1 MTAVMEKSNRNVA
14 IMYVRVVA
22 MLFIFIDH
30 AVAYMDIPLKSAII
44 QITNS
49 GNLIF
54 LFISGF
60 LYGGKYIGN
69 YVEWTK
75 KRIERLWV
83 PYFVFI
89 LFYFALAAVRG
100 AGLEILKPFVVY
112 TFVLQGLLGPEGGPQ
127 TLWFMTLLILCYCLI
142 PVLQLV
148 RDKVTEV
155 SDSKPV
161 ALAAIALTVLSQVL
175 LAYHCNLTLDFGH
188 PLSWYVAA
196 IFMFCC
202 GYFSNCRI
210 VSFGITPRKLAT
222 WTSVMCV
229 SMGIR
234 VIAQRL
240 IDGTVLYDRVI
251 SIWTN
256 VILDI
261 WIVCFIYHFVS
272 KAQARFDCVI
282 IRQGDRLSYAFYL
295 VHALVLELCF
305 TAGLTG
311 ALSVAAAFLLSVLA
325 AYFLN
330 FASSQ
335 IAQLGAHEREIK
347 RFA

>member
-89 LFYFALAAVRG
+89 LFYFALAVVRG

-127 TLWFMTLLILCYCLI
+127 TLWFMTLLILCYCLM

-148 RDKVTEV
+148 RDKISEV
-155 SDSKPV
+155 SDSKS
-161 ALAAIALTVLSQVL
+161 IALTAIVLAVISQVL
-175 LAYHCNLTLDFGH
+175 LAYNCNLTLDFGH

-196 IFMFCC
+196 IFVFCC
-202 GYFSNCRI
+202 GYFSNHSI
-210 VSFGITPRKLAT
+210 VSNGIAGRKLAI
-222 WTSVMCV
+222 WTEATCV
-229 SMGIR
+229 SMTIR
-234 VIAQRL
+234 IIAQRL

>member
-1 MTAVMEKSNRNVA
+1 MSRLHNERNVA
-14 IMYVRVVA
+14 IMYIRIVA
-22 MLFIFIDH
+22 MLFIFTDH
-30 AVAYMDIPLKSAII
+30 AVAYMDVPLKSVIM

-60 LYGGKYIGN
+60 LYGGKSIDNFGAWIN
-69 YVEWTK
+69 

-83 PYFVFI
+83 PYFIFI
-89 LFYFALAAVRG
+89 LVFFVLEVVRG
-100 AGLEILKPFVVY
+100 AGSEIIKPLVVY
-112 TFVLQGLLGPEGGPQ
+112 AFVLQGLLGPEGGPQ

-142 PVLQLV
+142 PLLQLI
-148 RDKVTEV
+148 RDSAPSA

-161 ALAAIALTVLSQVL
+161 VPAAIALTVLSQVL

-196 IFMFCC
+196 IFVFCC
-202 GYFSNCRI
+202 GYFSNRSI
-210 VSFGITPRKLAT
+210 VSSGITSRKLAI
-222 WTSVMCV
+222 WTAVMCV

-256 VILDI
+256 AILDI
-261 WIVCFIYHFVS
+261 WIVYFIYYFVS
-272 KAQARFDCVI
+272 KAQTRFDYEI
-282 IRQGDRLSYAFYL
+282 IRQGDRISYAFYL
-295 VHALVLELCF
+295 AHALVLELCSVVSPSEASF
-305 TAGLTG
+305 VVTAF
-311 ALSVAAAFLLSVLA
+311 ALSVIS
-325 AYFLN
+325 AYCLN
-330 FASSQ
+330 YVSHNIVEF
-335 IAQLGAHEREIK
+335 IAHKRGIE